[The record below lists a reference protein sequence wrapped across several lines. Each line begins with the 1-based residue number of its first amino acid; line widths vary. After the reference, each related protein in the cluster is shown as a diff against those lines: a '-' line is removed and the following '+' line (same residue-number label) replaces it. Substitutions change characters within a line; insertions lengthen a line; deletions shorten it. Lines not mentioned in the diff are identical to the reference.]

1 MSSHLFVPACRPD
14 RFAKACQSKA
24 DSVILDLEDTVAD
37 HAKSAARQA
46 VAQFDFT
53 CHQAH
58 KAQELWLRINSDHH
72 LDEDLALVK
81 DCPVSALVVPKACL
95 QTLDK
100 IGSATHLPLI
110 AVIETTQGLLQ
121 LEQIAQHK
129 AVKAL
134 SFGILDLALALGVV
148 LSSDGAKIVFD
159 QVRFRLLLA
168 SKIAKLQA
176 PIETIFKDFN
186 DTQGFI
192 KNAQTAFEMG
202 FGGQLCIHP
211 SQVALACATYRPSDE
226 QKRLAEQILSH
237 HRTTGEY
244 AFAIDGMM
252 VDLPLIDWAKK
263 LTKID

>member
-14 RFAKACQSKA
+14 RFAKACLCQA
-24 DSVILDLEDTVAD
+24 DSVVLDLEDTVAD

-58 KAQELWLRINSDHH
+58 ETQELWLRINSDHH
-72 LDEDLALVK
+72 LDEDLALAK

-148 LSSDGAKIVFD
+148 LGSDGAKIVFD

-192 KNAQTAFEMG
+192 KNARTAFEMG
-202 FGGQLCIHP
+202 FGGQFCIHP
-211 SQVALACATYRPSDE
+211 NQVSAACAAYQPSE
-226 QKRLAEQILSH
+226 QQKHLAQRIVNH
-237 HRTTGEY
+237 HTQTGEF
-244 AFAIDGMM
+244 AFALDGMM
-252 VDLPLIDWAKK
+252 VDLPLIVWAKNV
-263 LTKID
+263 LV

>member
-1 MSSHLFVPACRPD
+1 MPSRL
-14 RFAKACQSKA
+14 
-24 DSVILDLEDTVAD
+24 
-37 HAKSAARQA
+37 RQA

-58 KAQELWLRINSDHH
+58 ETQELWLRINSDHH
-72 LDEDLALVK
+72 LDEDLALAK

-110 AVIETTQGLLQ
+110 AVIETTQGLAQ
-121 LEQIAQHK
+121 LEQIAHSK
-129 AVKAL
+129 GVKAL

-148 LSSDGAKIVFD
+148 LGSGGGKTVFD

-168 SKIAKLQA
+168 SKSAGLQP
-176 PIETIFKDFN
+176 PIETVFKDFH
-186 DTQGFI
+186 DTQGFV
-192 KNAQTAFEMG
+192 KNARTAFEMG
-202 FGGQLCIHP
+202 FGGQFCIHP
-211 SQVALACATYRPSDE
+211 NQVALACAAYRPSDE

-252 VDLPLIDWAKK
+252 VDLPS
-263 LTKID
+263 LTGQKS